1 MLHFNH
7 LESGRADHL
16 QQLVKSQVH
25 DGILV
30 PLQRPAVQPQATR
43 LQRRVD
49 GFQSHLGGLR
59 LPSCY
64 RNEASGLLRSSIK
77 RRRSVGGSG

>member
-30 PLQRPAVQPQATR
+30 PLQRPAVQPKATR

-49 GFQSHLGGLR
+49 GCDRVLDVVHSVDE
-59 LPSCY
+59 
-64 RNEASGLLRSSIK
+64 EARHHCIIE
-77 RRRSVGGSG
+77 RQAP